1 MKKLLVMMA
10 LALVPMLSFGQS
22 VYSRSGSYEGKVDS
36 NGKIYDRSGSY
47 KGEVRSN
54 GYIYD
59 RSGSYRGKISSGSY
73 YDRSGSYCGKA
84 QGVPRATA
92 AALLFFDLLMP

>member
-47 KGEVRSN
+47 KGEVRS
-54 GYIYD
+54 D
-59 RSGSYRGKISSGSY
+59 GSI